1 MTKYF
6 VLTLLCLSFLTS
18 LHAQYPT
25 PSNGQATYEISNY
38 GTERYA
44 GIGHQKLEKKFSIAC
59 YVFLDSTSKSY
70 NITDLEIQDAISRLN
85 QNFSAIGFQFEIC
98 EITYHENIQY
108 NNYSYQKHGY
118 EPMVLFNKKNAINLF
133 LATSVIGTGLS
144 NVGDK
149 AGGFASMP
157 VDEFSFIYI
166 DKLTLTSS
174 ENLTHLMGHY
184 FGLFNTSEASFG
196 LEYVDPRRDTCYFEN
211 DLNCRCRTTGD
222 LMCDTRADRVVY
234 AEANYFTAIA
244 DQCKFNP
251 PPALVDTINV
261 PNALQDRDTTWIE
274 PPMDNFMSDYW
285 SLDNDCRDN
294 FSPGQMRKM
303 YLEVTNP
310 NSRIYR
316 ENW

>member
-18 LHAQYPT
+18 LQAQYPA
-25 PSNGQATYEISNY
+25 PNNGQAAYEISNY
-38 GTERYA
+38 STERYA

-59 YVFLDSTSKSY
+59 YVFLDSATKSY
-70 NITDLEIQDAISRLN
+70 NITDLEIQDAISKLN
-85 QNFSAIGFQFEIC
+85 QNFAKVGFQFEIC
-98 EITYHENIQY
+98 EITYHENFQY
-108 NNYSYQKHGY
+108 NSYRYQKQTY

-133 LATSVIGTGLS
+133 LASSVIGTGLS
-144 NVGDK
+144 YGTNE
-149 AGGFASMP
+149 GFASMP
-157 VDEFSFIYI
+157 VDEFSYIYMN
-166 DKLTLTSS
+166 KLALTSS
-174 ENLTHLMGHY
+174 ESITHLMGHY
-184 FGLFNTSEASFG
+184 FGLFNTSESSFG

-222 LMCDTRADRVVY
+222 LMCDTRADRFFY
-234 AEANYFTAIA
+234 TDNNYFTSID
-244 DQCKFNP
+244 DQCKFDP
-251 PPALVDTINV
+251 PSLLADTVNV
-261 PNALQDRDTTWIE
+261 PNNLQDRDTTWIE

-285 SLDNDCRDN
+285 SIDNDCRDN